1 MRAGISKDDFRRIRL
16 SLAAAMLMFCLGAAA
31 IYGTSQLLKAE
42 RKNHEAAK
50 AKRTEIQGQ
59 LSRARDEELEIKQKI
74 ARFNELSRQ
83 GVIGLERRLDWIEQI
98 RQIKGSRKLMDI
110 QYEIAPQVSLD
121 SAILSGGSGEFEFLS
136 SQMQFKMDLLHEDDL
151 LNFLA
156 DLHSTA
162 KAYLR
167 VRRCDIGRLTVSS
180 RDGRG
185 PPPQLSA
192 ACTVDWITVRERRNA

>member
-1 MRAGISKDDFRRIRL
+1 MSARFSKDDFRRIRL
-16 SLAAAMLMFCLGAAA
+16 SLAAAMLMFALGAAA

-42 RKNHEAAK
+42 RTHHDAAK
-50 AKRTEIQGQ
+50 AKRTEVQGQ

-83 GVIGLERRLDWIEQI
+83 GAIGLEKRLDWIEQI

-110 QYEIAPQVSLD
+110 QYEITPQVPLD
-121 SAILSGGSGEFEFLS
+121 SAVLSGSSGEFEFLS
-136 SQMQFKMDLLHEDDL
+136 SQMHFKMDLLHEEDL

-156 DLHSTA
+156 DLRSTA

-167 VRRCDIGRLTVSS
+167 VRRCDIGRLTVAG

-185 PPPQLSA
+185 PPPQLNA